1 VRGKPQL
8 SPKPGIGERCGGEG
22 GRVTPSGPY
31 TGVLAVIAA
40 TVGSGVLLG
49 GFVAGLID
57 VARRGIRP
65 DPTQFVRFGGYW
77 GGVAA
82 LLLLLLE
89 TIR

>member
-1 VRGKPQL
+1 MA
-8 SPKPGIGERCGGEG
+8 
-22 GRVTPSGPY
+22 PSGPF
-31 TGVLAVIAA
+31 TGLLAILAA
-40 TVGSGVLLG
+40 CVGSGVLLG

-57 VARRGIRP
+57 VVRGGTRP
-65 DPTQFVRFGGYW
+65 DQTQFVRFGGYL